1 MRDPHP
7 SISVGVKSF
16 ISLFAGSFLI
26 YSKMQEELAQK
37 SETILIAENQIKQ
50 AKLNA
55 LQQQVM
61 PHFVFNVIASIS
73 RLLSTKDYQTAQKML
88 DSFAQMLRYSLSNL
102 KGSVKLEDE
111 LNYIENYLAIQ
122 KIRFGKRIIYQVD
135 CDPVLRS
142 LRIPF
147 LSLQPLVEN
156 AVEHGLLKEE
166 CGGKLTV
173 SCVRHMNF
181 DSITISD
188 SGRGIPPS
196 KLKLLRA
203 SLYDDSD
210 SEKHIG
216 LRNSYRRLYFM
227 FNRRLS
233 FSINSTEHAGTE
245 IMVTIEHRY

>member
-1 MRDPHP
+1 MDRGYETGAVHRGLELLGITGYIPAIQFSNPPEKYGFSYDPQLDAFICP
-7 SISVGVKSF
+7 EGV
-16 ISLFAGSFLI
+16 SL
-26 YSKMQEELAQK
+26 
-37 SETILIAENQIKQ
+37 T
-50 AKLNA
+50 
-55 LQQQVM
+55 
-61 PHFVFNVIASIS
+61 
-73 RLLSTKDYQTAQKML
+73 
-88 DSFAQMLRYSLSNL
+88 
-102 KGSVKLEDE
+102 
-111 LNYIENYLAIQ
+111 YLAIQ

>member
-1 MRDPHP
+1 
-7 SISVGVKSF
+7 
-16 ISLFAGSFLI
+16 
-26 YSKMQEELAQK
+26 
-37 SETILIAENQIKQ
+37 
-50 AKLNA
+50 
-55 LQQQVM
+55 
-61 PHFVFNVIASIS
+61 
-73 RLLSTKDYQTAQKML
+73 ML

-147 LSLQPLVEN
+147 LSIQPLVEN

-210 SEKHIG
+210 SENTLVFETAIDV
-216 LRNSYRRLYFM
+216 
-227 FNRRLS
+227 
-233 FSINSTEHAGTE
+233 SILCLIAVYHFQLTAPNTQVQKSW
-245 IMVTIEHRY
+245 